1 MKNLMKK
8 TIDLGDG
15 NKVVVVANTATDVK
29 KLKSMKK
36 ADLIAMAKRVAPKGF
51 VQQQEA
57 IR

>member
-29 KLKSMKK
+29 KLESMKK
-36 ADLIAMAKRVAPKGF
+36 ADLIAMAKSVAPKGI
-51 VQQQEA
+51 QEA